1 MLRSSKFS
9 EKIFQVFDHLVTYV
23 PEHQTVM
30 HVTISSERVQC
41 KQVSCSRE
49 THAPFVQV
57 DPFKQVGLQDIKWL
71 NVHFRE
77 FLCMLDMMNQ
87 WCIDIANSSQV
98 NISTP
103 VDQVLDDHMV
113 QRLTKIDSVK
123 EAMAENTLCPLLR
136 PEQMWAQV

>member
-1 MLRSSKFS
+1 
-9 EKIFQVFDHLVTYV
+9 
-23 PEHQTVM
+23 
-30 HVTISSERVQC
+30 
-41 KQVSCSRE
+41 
-49 THAPFVQV
+49 
-57 DPFKQVGLQDIKWL
+57 
-71 NVHFRE
+71 
-77 FLCMLDMMNQ
+77 MLDMMNQ